1 MSMLLLP
8 DTGCLFF
15 HRSLMISS
23 FCHKILIIVFISI
36 FFSPSFSFAS
46 KMTEAEIKRKQIEQ
60 IETDLK
66 REKDK
71 YFNYDV
77 KERDILEELTHI
89 ETEISDKKKGLDE
102 LETDISAKKA
112 ELAKQQKTLNEIES
126 ELNINEKLLAER
138 MVAFYKN
145 AKRGYLRVLLSTD
158 DLNTLNHNMKY
169 LRVIMNE
176 DKKVMSD
183 LNERKVEYDRQMA
196 SIKEQLSAVSRLEE
210 AENQSLNEL
219 KQVLQKEVLLLAR
232 IHSEKE
238 FYEVAVN
245 ELQSAADSMKETI
258 ANLESNARKQKI
270 TLPSNFGK
278 SKGKL
283 PIPMK
288 GKILKNIKKI
298 GERAVENNKGIYIDA
313 PAGTQV
319 MAVFSGR
326 VDYSGVLKGYGQVI
340 VINHGERYFTIS
352 AYLHELKKNKGDTVS
367 VGDVIGYVGEAGLST
382 GPALYFEIRKG
393 EENLNPLKWL
403 KVN

>member
-1 MSMLLLP
+1 MVIYMP
-8 DTGCLFF
+8 
-15 HRSLMISS
+15 LMKKIFSIVMIFIIFSS
-23 FCHKILIIVFISI
+23 PYLI
-36 FFSPSFSFAS
+36 AS
-46 KMTEAEIKRKQIEQ
+46 KPTETEIKKRQIEQ
-60 IETDLK
+60 IENDLK
-66 REKDK
+66 TEKEK
-71 YFNYDV
+71 YLRYDV
-77 KERDILEELTHI
+77 KEKDILEELTNI
-89 ETEISDKKKGLDE
+89 ETEISEKRNNLDNLEAEISVRKTE
-102 LETDISAKKA
+102 LE
-112 ELAKQQKTLNEIES
+112 KQQKNLNAIES
-126 ELNINEKLLAER
+126 ELNDTENLLSER

-145 AKRGYLRVLLSTD
+145 AKRGYLRVLLSTN
-158 DLNTLNHNMKY
+158 DLNVLNHNMKY

-176 DKKVMSD
+176 DQKAMNT
-183 LNERKVEYDRQMA
+183 LGERKAEYNKQMA
-196 SIKEQLSAVSRLEE
+196 NIKEQLSAVSSLEE

-219 KQVLQKEVLLLAR
+219 KQALEKEVLLLAR

-258 ANLESNARKQKI
+258 VNLENSSKRQKI
-270 TLPSNFGK
+270 KLPSAFGK

-283 PIPMK
+283 PFPMK
-288 GKILKNIKKI
+288 GKILKNIKKM

-313 PAGTQV
+313 PSGTQV

-326 VDYSGVLKGYGQVI
+326 IDYSGVLKGYGQVI

-367 VGDVIGYVGEAGLST
+367 PGDVIGYVGEAGLAT